1 MTYQIGFS
9 GGRLDR
15 AGTRRNDP
23 AWLAATLA
31 APETRFVAVNAEL
44 KVAIDLAPA
53 PHIAW
58 RGAEAMLRDGAN
70 AVLLGLADGVAHV
83 AVDRPDMAE
92 PPPAAKFIDLRSI
105 APQLRDGEAGILAQ
119 AKSMID
125 WHRRHRFCAV
135 CGHGSQPAEGGYVRH
150 CTNPECKA
158 HHFPRTDPVAI
169 MLVVHGSDVLLGRQR
184 QFVAGA
190 YSALA
195 GFIEPGETI
204 EEAVAREIAEEAGI
218 TVGRVRYL
226 ASQPWPFPSSL
237 MIGCVA
243 EALTRE
249 ITIDTQEL
257 EDCRWFAR
265 DEVVRMV
272 DRALDLEANPRMP
285 PPLSLA
291 HQLARMWLDE
301 TA

>member
-1 MTYQIGFS
+1 MTYQIGFT

-15 AGTRRNDP
+15 AGTKRNDP
-23 AWLAATLA
+23 AWLHAALT
-31 APETRFVAVNAEL
+31 APDTRFVAVNADL

-58 RGAEAMLRDGAN
+58 RGGDELLVEGA
-70 AVLLGLADGVAHV
+70 ACVLLGLGDGIAHV
-83 AVDRPDMAE
+83 AIDRPDLTE
-92 PPPAAKFIDLRSI
+92 PPPGAKFIDLRSI
-105 APQLRDGEAGILAQ
+105 APQLKDGEAGILAH
-119 AKSMID
+119 AKSMVD

-135 CGHGSQPAEGGYVRH
+135 CGHASTAAEGGYVRH
-150 CTNPECKA
+150 CTNPDCKA

-169 MLVVHGSDVLLGRQR
+169 MLVVHGTDVLLGRQR
-184 QFVAGA
+184 QFASGA

-243 EALTRE
+243 EALTRD

-257 EDCRWFAR
+257 EDCRWFTR
-265 DEVVRMV
+265 TEVAQMV
-272 DRALDLEANPRMP
+272 DRALNPEAAPRMP

>member
-1 MTYQIGFS
+1 MTYQIGFT

-15 AGTRRNDP
+15 AGTKRNDP
-23 AWLAATLA
+23 AWIHGALT
-31 APETRFVAVNAEL
+31 APDTRVVALNADL
-44 KVAIDLAPA
+44 KVAIDLSPA
-53 PHIAW
+53 PRIAW
-58 RGAEAMLRDGAN
+58 RSGPEMLAEGAP
-70 AVLLGLADGVAHV
+70 AVLLGLADGIAHV
-83 AVDRPDMAE
+83 AVDRPDLTE
-92 PPPAAKFIDLRSI
+92 PPPGAKFIDLRSI
-105 APQLRDGEAGILAQ
+105 APQLKDGEAGILAQ
-119 AKSMID
+119 AKSMVD

-135 CGHGSQPAEGGYVRH
+135 CGHASNAAEGGYVRH
-150 CTNPECKA
+150 CTNPDCKA

-169 MLVVHGSDVLLGRQR
+169 MLVTHGTDVLLGRQR
-184 QFVAGA
+184 QFATGA

-243 EALTRE
+243 EALTRD

-257 EDCRWFAR
+257 EDCRWFTRA
-265 DEVVRMV
+265 EVAQMV
-272 DRALDLEANPRMP
+272 DRALDLEAAPRMP